1 MALTERSR
9 SALYQGLGTIIDDEE
24 AVGEV
29 LSHFPARDVE
39 EPVTKDHL
47 RAEMA
52 ELRAEMAQLRA
63 EVRAELRDLDQ
74 RMATGFAA
82 ADQRMASHAAATHRL
97 IEARAR
103 DAQRWTIGTMI
114 ALMAVV
120 VGALTALS

>member
-24 AVGEV
+24 AVREV

-52 ELRAEMAQLRA
+52 ELRAELRA
-63 EVRAELRDLDQ
+63 AIRDLDH
-74 RMATGFAA
+74 RMAAGFAA
-82 ADQRMASHAAATHRL
+82 ADQRMTTGFAETHRL

-114 ALMAVV
+114 ALMAVIV
-120 VGALTALS
+120 AALTALS

>member
-9 SALYQGLGTIIDDEE
+9 SALYRGLGTIIDDEE

-29 LSHFPARDVE
+29 LSYFPARDVE

-52 ELRAEMAQLRA
+52 ELRAEMAELRA
-63 EVRAELRDLDQ
+63 ELRAVRDLDQ

-120 VGALTALS
+120 VAALTALS